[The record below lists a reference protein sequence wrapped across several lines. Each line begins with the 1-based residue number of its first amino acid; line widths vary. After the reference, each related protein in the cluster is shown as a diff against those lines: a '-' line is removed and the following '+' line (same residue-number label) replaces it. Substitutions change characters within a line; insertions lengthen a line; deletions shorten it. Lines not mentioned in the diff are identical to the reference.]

1 MPKTKVIFMCGECG
15 RESARW
21 LGRCPAC
28 QAWNSLVEHSVSTA
42 PAARP
47 AGSQAVPQELP
58 TVDPAAEARWR
69 LPLGELD
76 RALGG
81 GLVPG
86 SVTLIGGEPG
96 IGKSTILLQVSAAL
110 AKGRGRVVYASGE
123 ETLSQI
129 KLRARRLGISGEG
142 IFLLAENNL
151 DRITSQFDNL
161 KPVMAVVDSIQ
172 SVYTP
177 DVEATPGSISQV
189 RECALRL
196 VAWAKANQVPV
207 FITGHVTK
215 EGAIAG
221 PRLLEHMVD
230 TVLYFEGEALSAYRL
245 LRAVKNRFGSV
256 SEIGIFEMRATGLA
270 EVDNP
275 SQLFLSERE
284 NEAVGSAVTATL
296 EGSRPLLVVIQ
307 ALTNP
312 AVFGQ
317 VRRTASGVDINRLLL
332 ISAVLSRR
340 LGLRLGNQDIIT
352 NVTGGI
358 KICEPSAD
366 LAIALAIASSFRD
379 VPVNPETIAMGEI
392 GLSGEIRSVPQLERR
407 LGEAARLGFK
417 RAIVPYTSAR
427 HVRVKDI
434 ELISVSTLRQAIGK
448 GLSERRQAADGS
460 GSVSDEEAAE

>member
-1 MPKTKVIFMCGECG
+1 MCGECG

-47 AGSQAVPQELP
+47 AGPQAVPQELLS
-58 TVDPAAEARWR
+58 VDPTADARWK

-110 AKGRGRVVYASGE
+110 AKERGRVVYASGE

-151 DRITSQFDNL
+151 DRITSQFNNL

-256 SEIGIFEMRATGLA
+256 SEIGIFEMRATGLV

-284 NEAVGSAVTATL
+284 NEAVGSAVTANL

-312 AVFGQ
+312 AIFGQ

-358 KICEPSAD
+358 KICEPAAD

-407 LGEAARLGFK
+407 LSEAARLGFK

-427 HVRVKDI
+427 HVRMKDI
-434 ELISVSTLRQAIGK
+434 ELVPVSTLRQAIGK
-448 GLSERRQAADGS
+448 GLGEKRRLAEEDGS
-460 GSVSDEEAAE
+460 ASDEETGA